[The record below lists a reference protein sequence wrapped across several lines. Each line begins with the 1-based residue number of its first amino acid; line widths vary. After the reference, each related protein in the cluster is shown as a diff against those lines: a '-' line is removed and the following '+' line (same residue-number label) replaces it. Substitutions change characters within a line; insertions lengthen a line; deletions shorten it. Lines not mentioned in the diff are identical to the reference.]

1 MFRALLIRLS
11 IPFQQIPRRLRNAH
25 LGPRLSFIYREPKT
39 LSTKAEKRDR
49 IMPISAGGSTGEAL
63 PLGHEV
69 IAVLEAEA
77 VHIVHDERFLYAAC
91 RDLKVRVWSKED
103 WQLVAE
109 LGETSTQ
116 PLIVHVD
123 DDQVYATCER
133 RVYVWKKETWGMT
146 GWFELTYQA
155 ITSTLQDDSFY
166 VGARDGRLVSIKKD
180 THETSSW
187 QLHKSD
193 ISTLWSDDRVI
204 LTGSRKEEP
213 RAWLHEPNKAPTELA
228 RLDKKI
234 RPTVFVGNSEY
245 VIIGTESG
253 EIGIWDRIEW
263 QLIRTL
269 QDKTSNPVVS
279 MWSNSTF
286 LVAAM
291 NSGLISIWDLIKGN
305 EMGRFLIENYK
316 IGYIEADNLHVYAV
330 GGGAILVISLTI
342 GEVPLDLSM
351 SNDSRFG
358 VSLLRTSPYDV
369 LESVLVF
376 QRQGDSYYDEENH
389 QDAVAAYEKALQYLI
404 DNTHALLEVPEERQQ
419 LTEELNDRLG
429 RALLKSKIQELGQL
443 TERIRDISSQIEP
456 NTQVRLEDDVVDKL
470 WDETAR
476 AIKESRVLS
485 DAQAGDI
492 LSYQLTDA
500 ADTLDAELGEAMAKV
515 NKYRETINQA
525 LTLTHG
531 ITNEWRWMERKKTS
545 LNERKAFLEEAMSKI
560 SDRLKDAEPGSE
572 VESILSDALDEHRRV
587 LSQISRIIEAA
598 DTDPRDELVSKEEA
612 TAAIEG
618 LLRVL
623 PKRREAIAEMTDA
636 KERKL
641 ESDRIHGALKQAL
654 VSAKKFKM
662 KEEQKAIQELL
673 AEIEP
678 PKRKKRAKTTKKKA
692 KTARKKAVD

>member
-1 MFRALLIRLS
+1 
-11 IPFQQIPRRLRNAH
+11 
-25 LGPRLSFIYREPKT
+25 
-39 LSTKAEKRDR
+39 
-49 IMPISAGGSTGEAL
+49 MPISAGGSTGEAL

-69 IAVLEAEA
+69 IAVLEADA

-109 LGETSTQ
+109 LGETSSE
-116 PLIVHVD
+116 PLVVHVD
-123 DDQVYATCER
+123 DEQVYATCER

-155 ITSTLQDDSFY
+155 VTSTLQGDSFY

-193 ISTLWSDDRVI
+193 ISTLWSDDKVI

-213 RAWLHEPNKAPTELA
+213 RAWLHKPNTAPTELA

-234 RPTVFVGNSEY
+234 RPTVFVGNPDF

-269 QDKTSNPVVS
+269 QNKSSNPVVS

-291 NSGLISIWDLIKGN
+291 NSGLISIWDLIKGS
-305 EMGRFLIENYK
+305 EMGRFLMDDEK
-316 IGYIEADNLHVYAV
+316 IGYIDADNLHVYVV
-330 GGGAILVISLTI
+330 GSSRIKVISLTV
-342 GEVPLDLSM
+342 GEIPLDLSV
-351 SNDSRFG
+351 SSESRFG

-376 QRQGDSYYDEENH
+376 QRQGDGYFEEGNH

-419 LTEELNDRLG
+419 LTEELNDQLG
-429 RALLKSKIQELGQL
+429 RSLLKSKIQELGQL
-443 TERIRDISSQIEP
+443 TERITEISVQIEP
-456 NTQVRLEDDVVDKL
+456 DTHIRLQDEVVDKL

-485 DAQAGDI
+485 DAQAGNI
-492 LSYQLTDA
+492 LSYQLTDV
-500 ADTLDAELGEAMAKV
+500 ADTLEAELSDAMAKV
-515 NKYRETINQA
+515 NEYRETINQA

-531 ITNEWRWMERKKTS
+531 IMNEWRWMERKKTS
-545 LNERKAFLEEAMSKI
+545 LGERKAFLEDAMSKI
-560 SDRLKDAEPGSE
+560 SERLKEAEPGSE

-587 LSQISRIIEAA
+587 YSQICRIIEAT
-598 DTDPRDELVSKEEA
+598 DTDPKDELVSKEEA
-612 TAAIEG
+612 AAAIEG
-618 LLRVL
+618 LLRIL
-623 PKRREAIAEMTDA
+623 PKRRDAIAKMTDA
-636 KERKL
+636 KEQEI
-641 ESDRIHGALKQAL
+641 ESEWLQGALEQAL
-654 VSAKKFKM
+654 ASAKKFKM
-662 KEEQKAIQELL
+662 KEEQKIIQELMDGT
-673 AEIEP
+673 EP
-678 PKRKKRAKTTKKKA
+678 PKKKKRAKATKKK
-692 KTARKKAVD
+692 TKKATKKKESS